1 MSHPTVPLDESHLR
15 PAGRATRTAIEEAG
29 RHLFGSRTY
38 EEVSVRMIA
47 AEAGV
52 DPAMVI
58 RHFGS
63 KEALYLRSI
72 DPSLGVGEV
81 IEGPVETLGRRLV
94 AYFLDQRNSAIGK
107 RHASLVQ
114 ASYRRQVRAELNRH
128 TRVRFVDAIAPRL
141 EGDDAE
147 LRVALAVAQLGG
159 FLTML
164 FVQQD
169 PLVTE
174 ADPDLV
180 TVLYGDGLQRL
191 LTP

>member
-1 MSHPTVPLDESHLR
+1 MSHPTAPLDARHLR
-15 PAGRATRTAIEEAG
+15 PAGRATRAAIEEAG
-29 RHLFGSRTY
+29 RRLFGSHTY
-38 EEVSVRMIA
+38 EEVSVRAIA

-72 DPSLGVGEV
+72 DTSLGVGAV
-81 IEGPVETLGRRLV
+81 IDGPVETLGRRII
-94 AYFLDQRNSAIGK
+94 AYFLDQRDSPIGK
-107 RHASLVQ
+107 RHAGLVQ
-114 ASYRRQVRAELNRH
+114 ASYRQQVRAELNRH

-141 EGDDAE
+141 AADDAE
-147 LRVALAVAQLGG
+147 LRVALMVAQLGG

-169 PLVTE
+169 PLITD
-174 ADPDLV
+174 ADPDQV
-180 TVLYGDGLQRL
+180 IVLYGDSLQRL
-191 LTP
+191 LTG